1 MAHFEYSTHRLTA
14 KIVYYGP
21 ALCGKTTNLR
31 FINGKLP
38 DQVKG
43 KMISLATRDDRT
55 LIFDFLPFD
64 LGDVGGLETRVQL
77 YTVPGQVFYNETRK
91 LMLKGTDGIVF
102 VADSQEPMMEANIES
117 LQNLEDNLKEH
128 GYRLADIPHLMQ
140 YNKRD
145 LSHLSSI
152 GDLNAALNAH
162 HAPYHASVATTG
174 TGVIET
180 LKDIVGRVLMDLRQK
195 YDRRMAVAAEVR

>member
-1 MAHFEYSTHRLTA
+1 MARFDYSTHRLTA

-31 FINGKLP
+31 FINGKLS
-38 DQVKG
+38 DEVKG
-43 KMISLATRDDRT
+43 KMICLATKDDRT
-55 LIFDFLPFD
+55 LVFDFLPVN
-64 LGDVGGLETRVQL
+64 LGNVGGMETRVQL

-91 LMLKGTDGIVF
+91 LVLKGTDGVVF
-102 VADSQEPMMEANIES
+102 VADSQEPMMRANRES

-128 GYRLADIPHLMQ
+128 GYRLADIPHLIQ

-145 LSHLSSI
+145 LSHLASI
-152 GDLNAALNAH
+152 EDLDAALNAH

-174 TGVIET
+174 AGVIET
-180 LKDIVGRVLMDLRQK
+180 LKGILGLVLRDLTMK
-195 YDRRMAVAAEVR
+195 YDHRLAVAAERR

>member
-1 MAHFEYSTHRLTA
+1 MARFDYSTHRLTA

-38 DQVKG
+38 DEVKG
-43 KMISLATRDDRT
+43 KMICLATKDDRT
-55 LIFDFLPFD
+55 LVFDFLPVN
-64 LGDVGGLETRVQL
+64 LGDVGGMETRVQL

-91 LMLKGTDGIVF
+91 LVLKGTDGVVF
-102 VADSQEPMMEANIES
+102 VADSQEPMMRANRES

-128 GYRLADIPHLMQ
+128 GYRLADIPHLIQ

-145 LSHLSSI
+145 LPHLASI
-152 GDLNAALNAH
+152 EELDAALNAH

-174 TGVIET
+174 AGVIEA
-180 LKDIVGRVLMDLRQK
+180 LKDILGLVLKDLTMK
-195 YDRRMAVAAEVR
+195 YDHRLAVAAERR

>member
-1 MAHFEYSTHRLTA
+1 MARFDYSTHRLTA

-31 FINGKLP
+31 FINGKLS
-38 DQVKG
+38 DEVKG
-43 KMISLATRDDRT
+43 KMICLATKDDRT
-55 LIFDFLPFD
+55 LVFDFLPVN
-64 LGDVGGLETRVQL
+64 LGDVGGMETRVQL

-91 LMLKGTDGIVF
+91 LVLKGTDGVVF
-102 VADSQEPMMEANIES
+102 VADSQEPMMRANRES

-128 GYRLADIPHLMQ
+128 GYRLADIPHLIQ

-145 LSHLSSI
+145 LSHLASI
-152 GDLNAALNAH
+152 EDLDAALNAH

-174 TGVIET
+174 AGVIET
-180 LKDIVGRVLMDLRQK
+180 LKGILGLVLRDLTMK
-195 YDRRMAVAAEVR
+195 YDHRLAVAAERR

>member
-1 MAHFEYSTHRLTA
+1 MARFDYSTHRLTA

-31 FINGKLP
+31 FINGKLS
-38 DQVKG
+38 DEVKG
-43 KMISLATRDDRT
+43 KMICLATKDDRT
-55 LIFDFLPFD
+55 LVFDFLPVN
-64 LGDVGGLETRVQL
+64 LGNVGGMETRVQL

-91 LMLKGTDGIVF
+91 LVLKGTDGVVF
-102 VADSQEPMMEANIES
+102 VADSQEPMMRANRES

-128 GYRLADIPHLMQ
+128 GYRLADIPHLIQ

-145 LSHLSSI
+145 LPHLSSI
-152 GDLNAALNAH
+152 EDLDAALNAH

-174 TGVIET
+174 AGVIET
-180 LKDIVGRVLMDLRQK
+180 LKDILGLVLRDLTMKCDHRL
-195 YDRRMAVAAEVR
+195 AVAAERR